1 MASLKLAASSVLDTI
16 SESAVAAANTV
27 GMLNDGIN
35 GCRAYTR
42 NWAEM
47 AQIEIEESREEYM
60 NAVRLER
67 RASIAQ
73 RQLKVLE
80 QLDANPRLRQLFDQL
95 SAGTPAL
102 PKSSD

>member
-27 GMLNDGIN
+27 GSN

-80 QLDANPRLRQLFDQL
+80 QVDANPRLRQLFDQL
-95 SAGTPAL
+95 TAGTPAL

>member
-1 MASLKLAASSVLDTI
+1 MASLKLATTAVLDSVT
-16 SESAVAAANTV
+16 ETAVAAANTV

-47 AQIEIEESREEYM
+47 AQIEVEEAREEYL

-67 RASIAQ
+67 RASIAK
-73 RQLKVLE
+73 RQLKILDE
-80 QLDANPRLRQLFDQL
+80 LDANPRLRQLFEKL
-95 SAGTPAL
+95 SGIADTPSA
-102 PKSSD
+102 